1 MRCPKCKAEVTADA
15 LFCHK
20 CGERLD
26 QHDPAVTRLD
36 ADPGTGK
43 NPTEKSES
51 ADKQPA
57 EKSPAPPV
65 ENGVTKQRAGMSS
78 SPAIDSP
85 SEKFRD
91 SANSRMDD
99 KDEPEV
105 ELWRGGYSPKA
116 MIGNWIASG
125 LGGLVLLIIA
135 IIWTQGIWFWLL
147 VLLAFLP
154 GLYNATVFLYRKV
167 SVHYLLTSQRFMHES
182 GVLRRVTNRI
192 EVLDMD
198 DIAFEQG
205 LVERM
210 MGVGT
215 IRIHSS
221 DISHPELILRGIENV
236 AEISNLIDNTRR
248 TERRKRGL
256 HIESI

>member
-1 MRCPKCKAEVTADA
+1 MHCPQCKTEIADES
-15 LFCHK
+15 LFCNK

-26 QHDPAVTRLD
+26 PAAAGAD
-36 ADPGTGK
+36 ADPPPAAET
-43 NPTEKSES
+43 
-51 ADKQPA
+51 PA
-57 EKSPAPPV
+57 EK
-65 ENGVTKQRAGMSS
+65 
-78 SPAIDSP
+78 
-85 SEKFRD
+85 FREAA
-91 SANSRMDD
+91 SSRMGV
-99 KDEPEV
+99 KDEAEV

-125 LGGLVLLIIA
+125 LGGLVLLIVA
-135 IIWTQGIWFWLL
+135 FLWLRSSPLGFWLL
-147 VLLAFLP
+147 VLAAFLP
-154 GLYNATVFLYRKV
+154 GLYNLAVFLYRKL
-167 SVHYLLTSQRFMHES
+167 SVRYLLTNQRFMHES
-182 GVLRRVTNRI
+182 GILRRVTNRI

-215 IRIHSS
+215 VRIHSS
-221 DISHPELILRGIENV
+221 DVSHPEIFLRGIENV